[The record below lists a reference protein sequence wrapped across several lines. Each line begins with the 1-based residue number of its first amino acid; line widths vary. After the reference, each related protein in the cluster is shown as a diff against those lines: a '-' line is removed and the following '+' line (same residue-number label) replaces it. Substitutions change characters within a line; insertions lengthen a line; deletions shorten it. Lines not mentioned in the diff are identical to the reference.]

1 MGYGNHMVP
10 LLSGVKVVEM
20 TSVVMG
26 PFAGQ
31 ILADLGAEVIK
42 IEPLSGDIARD
53 ADPAPVSGMGAM
65 YVNNNRNKKTIALD
79 AKASAGFE
87 VARRLVVRANV
98 FLHNMRIEAIE
109 RLGFGFEAVC
119 KMNPKI
125 IYCSAI
131 GFGQAGRYRDLPAY
145 DDVIQAASGLV
156 GLTQTFGQDPQLLPT
171 ILADKVGALY
181 SVYGVL
187 AALVHRANGGDR
199 AIKVEMSM
207 FEALASFVLNEHLSG
222 ATFANEGSTG
232 YHRILS
238 PNRKPHRTKDG
249 WIVVLPYTSENW
261 RALIAELG
269 RADIMNQEWFADRV
283 ERAKRANY
291 LYGEIAPAMVQKS
304 TAEWLEILN
313 RLDVPCSRV
322 NSLDDLLED
331 EHLADV
337 GFFKPQ
343 GDFPSYIA
351 RSLPQPVV
359 FSGIEPTADKP
370 APVHGSDTREILRTC
385 GYADADIDTMIKA
398 GVVATGGDR
407 TVRVA

>member
-1 MGYGNHMVP
+1 MIP

-31 ILADLGAEVIK
+31 ILADLGADVVK
-42 IEPLSGDIARD
+42 IEPLAGDIARD
-53 ADPAPVSGMGAM
+53 ADPAPIVGMGAM

-79 AKASAGFE
+79 AKSPAGFE
-87 VARRLVVRANV
+87 VARRLISRANV
-98 FLHNMRIEAIE
+98 FLHNMRIEAVE
-109 RLGFGFEAVC
+109 RLGFGFDAVSG
-119 KMNPKI
+119 MNPKI
-125 IYCSAI
+125 VYCSAI
-131 GFGQAGRYRDLPAY
+131 GFGQGGRYRDLPAY

-156 GLTQTFGQDPQLLPT
+156 GLTQKFGQDPQLLPT

-187 AALVHRANGGDR
+187 VALVHQANGGDK

-207 FEALASFVLNEHLSG
+207 FEALASFVLNEHLAS
-222 ATFANEGSTG
+222 ATFAREGSTG

-261 RALIAELG
+261 RALITELD
-269 RADIMNQEWFADRV
+269 RTDIMGQDWFADRV

-291 LYGEIAPAMVQKS
+291 LYGEIAPAMAEKT

-331 EHLADV
+331 PHLADV
-337 GFFKPQ
+337 GFFAPQ
-343 GDFPSYIA
+343 GNFPSYIA

-359 FSGIEPTADKP
+359 FSGLAQVDDKP
-370 APVHGSDTREILRTC
+370 APAHGSDTREILLAC
-385 GYADADIDTMIKA
+385 GYTEADVEAMVKG
-398 GVVATGGDR
+398 GVVATGGNR
-407 TVRVA
+407 NVRVA

>member
-1 MGYGNHMVP
+1 
-10 LLSGVKVVEM
+10 
-20 TSVVMG
+20 
-26 PFAGQ
+26 
-31 ILADLGAEVIK
+31 
-42 IEPLSGDIARD
+42 
-53 ADPAPVSGMGAM
+53 
-65 YVNNNRNKKTIALD
+65 
-79 AKASAGFE
+79 
-87 VARRLVVRANV
+87 V
-98 FLHNMRIEAIE
+98 FLHNMRIEAVE
-109 RLGFGFEAVC
+109 RLGFGFDAVS

-125 IYCSAI
+125 VYCSAI
-131 GFGQAGRYRDLPAY
+131 GFGQGGRYRDLPAY

-156 GLTQTFGQDPQLLPT
+156 GLTQKFGQDPQLLPT

-181 SVYGVL
+181 SVYGIL
-187 AALVHRANGGDR
+187 AALVHQANGGDK

-222 ATFANEGSTG
+222 ATFSNEGSTG

-269 RADIMNQEWFADRV
+269 RSDIMTQDWFADRI

-291 LYGEIAPAMVQKS
+291 LYGEIAPAMAEKI

-331 EHLADV
+331 PHLADV

-343 GDFPSYIA
+343 GNFPPFIA

-359 FSGIEPTADKP
+359 FSGIESKADKP
-370 APVHGSDTREILRTC
+370 APVHGSDTREILRAC
-385 GYADADIDTMIKA
+385 GYTDADIETMIKG
-398 GVVATGGDR
+398 GVVATSGDR
-407 TVRVA
+407 NVRVA